1 MTSDERAAGRDAR
14 PTVDDLL
21 DDVPPRGKRFPAQ
34 VAKNRRPKPAAD
46 GNSRV
51 EEWVESGPSAD
62 YTFLYNA

>member
-1 MTSDERAAGRDAR
+1 MTSDERTAGRDAR

-21 DDVPPRGKRFPAQ
+21 DDVPPRGRRFQAE

-46 GNSRV
+46 GGSRV

-62 YTFLYNA
+62 YTFLYSA